1 LVGLSDRE
9 SMLKD
14 THFCDE
20 MGIDT
25 ISAGV
30 TIAWYLECVEKDLV
44 KDDEIGKR
52 GTKTISDLLQKIVFR
67 TGVGD
72 KLAEGTAKASE
83 SIAKESRS
91 FAMHVKGLEMPGYE
105 PRALKSMALALAV
118 STRGACHNRSSAYE
132 HDFSESGNR
141 FEASFDK
148 GAVVADGEDYSAVMD
163 SLIWCKFVRKVFDDF
178 YSESAEVINEITG
191 WNMTADELRKCGE
204 RINNLKKLFNIREGW
219 ERKDDTLPE
228 RILTEPL
235 DNGAQLSGSELGMM
249 IRSYYQARGWTEE
262 GYIPQ
267 SKCDELGLHG
277 LSEINWSKVG

>member
-1 LVGLSDRE
+1 MIAEQRGIGRLLSEGSKRSSE
-9 SMLKD
+9 Q
-14 THFCDE
+14 
-20 MGIDT
+20 
-25 ISAGV
+25 
-30 TIAWYLECVEKDLV
+30 
-44 KDDEIGKR
+44 IGKS
-52 GTKTISDLLQKIVFR
+52 SD
-67 TGVGD
+67 
-72 KLAEGTAKASE
+72 EW
-83 SIAKESRS
+83 
-91 FAMHVKGLEMPGYE
+91 AMHVKGLEMPGYD
-105 PRALKSMALALAV
+105 PRKLKTMALGLAV

-132 HDFSESGNR
+132 ADFSSISNNEKTQS
-141 FEASFDK
+141 DK
-148 GAVVADGEDYSAVMD
+148 GIITKKGEDYSAVMD

-219 ERKDDTLPE
+219 KRKDDTLPE

-249 IRSYYQARGWTEE
+249 IRCYYQARGWREE